1 MHFLIILKFQNIFG
15 THFQITHNQ
24 LLRRERANKLTIGE
38 ALKKERKARKITQK
52 DWIKG
57 TTLSVSHYS
66 QIERNYHKIN
76 ADDLFVILENHRIS
90 ISAFMNSIDIKSQQ
104 NKDAFFNKKL
114 LKAFYANNLKRA
126 QEIKKEV
133 IKINDDSATKYH
145 AILIVSSLENK
156 VKQLS
161 NKTKK
166 QIISSIFQEDNWTQN
181 QDSLSLF
188 GRCMEL
194 FTPSQLTLF
203 MRTIYKRYSQINQW
217 PEEIQE
223 RISAICVN
231 YLYNINKYQQYI
243 KNMKSAINLIKQ
255 TSPTP
260 KFLLYKLLGKYYE
273 YSLYSKT
280 EKQKQILVVLKMAGY
295 DKVAY
300 QIA

>member
-1 MHFLIILKFQNIFG
+1 MTIKFQNIFG
-15 THFQITHNQ
+15 THFQTTHKQ

-38 ALKKERKARKITQK
+38 ALKKERKARQITQK

-76 ADDLFVILENHRIS
+76 ADDLFIILENHRIS
-90 ISAFMNSIDIKSQQ
+90 IPAFINSINIQSQQ
-104 NKDAFFNKKL
+104 NKDAFFNQEL
-114 LKAFYANNLKRA
+114 RKAFYANNLKRA
-126 QEIKKEV
+126 RKIKREV
-133 IKINDDSATKYH
+133 IKINDNEATKYH
-145 AILIVSSLENK
+145 AILVVSSLENN

-161 NKTKK
+161 SKSKK

-181 QDSLSLF
+181 QDSLTLF

-203 MRTIYKRYSQINQW
+203 MRTIYTRYSKIDKW
-217 PEEIQE
+217 PEIVQE
-223 RISAICVN
+223 RIAGICVN
-231 YLYNINKYQQYI
+231 YLYNINKDHQYI
-243 KNMKSAINLIKQ
+243 KDMKTAINLINR

-260 KFLLYKLLGKYYE
+260 KFLLYKLLGKYFE
-273 YSLYSKT
+273 YSLSYKT

-295 DKVAY
+295 DKVAH